1 MKQFMGIF
9 DFHASTVLRAFVLNA
24 IVVGMITGL
33 SIELRRII
41 DDEAY
46 TKGISEIGKI
56 LMTITGTSAMGF
68 IIYIV
73 IRFIFGFGDGL
84 VATKRYPKFL

>member
-1 MKQFMGIF
+1 MKHFSGIF
-9 DFHASTVLRAFVLNA
+9 DFHASTVFRAFVLNA

-56 LMTITGTSAMGF
+56 LMTIAGTSVMGF
-68 IIYIV
+68 IIYLV
-73 IRFIFGFGDGL
+73 IRVMFGFGDGL
-84 VATKRYPKFL
+84 IATTRYPKFL